1 MDGWINVGKR
11 ERREELDEGEFLL
24 RADGKLDRT
33 ASTNNGVQHETTRI
47 EENERKKKFQQKT
60 KMREKKKLCDSNT
73 WVKPYH
79 LNISENRRGEQC
91 QQVPMEQSGRDVEG
105 VKNDGTESVVKYW
118 AWVAKLA
125 GSAVIREFA
134 SLVIGGQQRFLLDVS
149 IVDPLLQ
156 QLVVRGH
163 LGNKRKSE

>member
-1 MDGWINVGKR
+1 
-11 ERREELDEGEFLL
+11 
-24 RADGKLDRT
+24 
-33 ASTNNGVQHETTRI
+33 
-47 EENERKKKFQQKT
+47 
-60 KMREKKKLCDSNT
+60 
-73 WVKPYH
+73 
-79 LNISENRRGEQC
+79 
-91 QQVPMEQSGRDVEG
+91 MEQSGRDVEG

-163 LGNKRKSE
+163 LGNKNKSE

>member
-1 MDGWINVGKR
+1 MDGG
-11 ERREELDEGEFLL
+11 GFLL

-47 EENERKKKFQQKT
+47 EENERKKKNFQQKT

-118 AWVAKLA
+118 ARVAKLA

-134 SLVIGGQQRFLLDVS
+134 GLVIRGQQRFLLDVS

-163 LGNKRKSE
+163 LCNKRKSE